1 MVGEIKH
8 IYFFLSVK
16 GTAIS
21 KVLMLTEN
29 LILPTI
35 QFCFRLDL
43 SLGLKSDDV
52 VQHVTKANC
61 LTKIK
66 CILIVIH

>member
-1 MVGEIKH
+1 MV
-8 IYFFLSVK
+8 
-16 GTAIS
+16 A
-21 KVLMLTEN
+21 EN

-35 QFCFRLDL
+35 QFCSRLDL

-52 VQHVTKANC
+52 VKNVTKANC

-66 CILIVIH
+66 GNLIVIH